1 MITELRQAIIQR
13 LQPLSSQAKII
24 GDDTEGEAGSKSQVK
39 SDYILRVGYSSGSF
53 EQPQTTEYIPL
64 QNCTRS
70 FEVSVEIKDLR
81 NEDKA
86 VALLD
91 AVEGL
96 LIGFCPC
103 TANSAGAFYLQSDRF
118 IKNQDG
124 VYFYVI
130 SISISCF
137 LLKG

>member
-1 MITELRQAIIQR
+1 MITELRQKILER
-13 LQPLSSQAKII
+13 LSPLASQAKII
-24 GDDTEGEAGSKSQVK
+24 GDDTEGEAGSKSQVT
-39 SDYILRVGYSSGSF
+39 SDYILRVGYSGGSF

-81 NEDKA
+81 NENKTI
-86 VALLD
+86 ALLES
-91 AVEGL
+91 VEGL

-103 TANSAGAFYLQSDRF
+103 VTGSTGGFYLQSDRF
-118 IKNQDG
+118 VKNQNG
-124 VYFYVI
+124 VYYYVI